1 MTVLLVPYHLDE
13 RLPDDEFPVAADR
26 IVAKDLHGGDFWSRV
41 AGLYDLVGDAVATA
55 KRPTTVVTAD
65 CTVALGVVTGLQR
78 LGLEPSVMWFDAH
91 GDLHTPASSAS
102 GYPGGMVL
110 RMLLGEGDGTVAET
124 TGLTPIPPERV
135 VLVDARDL
143 DAPEAEY
150 LSHSAVERVPVEA
163 ATAPDGPVYLHI
175 DLDVL
180 DADLVPGLRYPVTPG
195 PTPDQI
201 RDAAQRILATGRV
214 AAMTIACTWR
224 PGEGA
229 PAAAKKLVDELL
241 AAARGIAE
249 GADR

>member
-13 RLPDDEFPVAADR
+13 RLPEDEFPVAADR
-26 IVAKDLHGGDFWSRV
+26 VVTKELHGESLWPRV

-55 KRPTTVVTAD
+55 KHPVVVTAD
-65 CTVALGVVTGLQR
+65 CSVALGVVAGLQR
-78 LGLEPSVMWFDAH
+78 LGVEPSVVWFDAH

-102 GYPGGMVL
+102 GYPGGMIV
-110 RMLLGEGDGTVAET
+110 RMLLGEGDLTVAET
-124 TGLTPIPPERV
+124 TGLTPIPPDRV

-150 LSHSAVERVPVEA
+150 LSHSAVKRFPVEA

-229 PAAAKKLVDELL
+229 PAAAKKVVDELL
-241 AAARGIAE
+241 TAAKASTHE
-249 GADR
+249 P

>member
-26 IVAKDLHGGDFWSRV
+26 VVTKELQGESLWPRL

-55 KRPTTVVTAD
+55 KHPVVVTAD
-65 CTVALGVVTGLQR
+65 CSVALGVVAGLQR
-78 LGLEPSVMWFDAH
+78 LGVEPSVMWFDAH

-102 GYPGGMVL
+102 GYPGGMIV
-110 RMLLGEGDGTVAET
+110 RMLLGEGDLTVAET

-163 ATAPDGPVYLHI
+163 ASAPDGPVYLHI

-229 PAAAKKLVDELL
+229 PAAAKQLVDELL
-241 AAARGIAE
+241 AAARAIADD
-249 GADR
+249 ADR

>member
-13 RLPDDEFPVAADR
+13 RLPDNEFPVAADR
-26 IVAKDLHGGDFWSRV
+26 VVTKELHGETHWTRV

-55 KRPTTVVTAD
+55 KHPTVVTAD
-65 CTVALGVVTGLQR
+65 CSVALGVVAGLQR
-78 LGLEPSVMWFDAH
+78 LGIEPSVMWFDAH

-102 GYPGGMVL
+102 DYPGGMIV
-110 RMLLGEGDGTVAET
+110 RMLLGEGDRTVAET

-143 DAPEAEY
+143 DAPEVEY
-150 LSHSAVERVPVEA
+150 LSASAVKRVPVGA
-163 ATAPDGPVYLHI
+163 ATAPEGPVYLHI
-175 DLDVL
+175 DLDVI
-180 DADLVPGLRYPVTPG
+180 DAEVIPGLRYPVTPG

-201 RDAAQRILATGRV
+201 RDAALRILATGRV

-229 PAAAKKLVDELL
+229 SAAARKLVDELL
-241 AAARGIAE
+241 TAASQVTRHP
-249 GADR
+249 